1 MHKKWH
7 ELLISARFQNY
18 EAQLEVVSVRRRK
31 FATAAFARPKTWC
44 RALGLGITLENSHAA
59 ALSYSNRHHG
69 GLIDSI
75 H

>member
-1 MHKKWH
+1 MRKKWH
-7 ELLISARFQNY
+7 ELLISALSELRG
-18 EAQLEVVSVRRRK
+18 SVRGRE
-31 FATAAFARPKTWC
+31 RPSEKICHGRVCTSQNMVSGP
-44 RALGLGITLENSHAA
+44 RLRITLENSHAA